1 MIDKVDAYNASRAE
15 GQPYKLARNEKYP
28 ALEPLDILERMKK
41 QRLDLEEKERKKG
54 RRLLSNIP
62 EENE

>member
-1 MIDKVDAYNASRAE
+1 
-15 GQPYKLARNEKYP
+15 
-28 ALEPLDILERMKK
+28 MKK